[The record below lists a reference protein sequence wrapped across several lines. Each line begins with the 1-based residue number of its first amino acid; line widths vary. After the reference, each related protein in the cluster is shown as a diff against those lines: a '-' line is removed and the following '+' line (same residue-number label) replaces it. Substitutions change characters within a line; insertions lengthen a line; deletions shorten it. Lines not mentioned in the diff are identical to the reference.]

1 MVRLRHPAGVGRRVE
16 QPGAGS
22 HSWEVGEKGRPWLLG
37 VALNANSFCAAW
49 RKLSSGELG
58 LFLGLKQVLGDR
70 SLQERGGVWGAD
82 KQELGGREEGP
93 LQRLGE
99 AGRLRSA
106 PHNLQGEPQVES
118 LLCGL
123 ASKSLSHGRIGVEQ
137 KHGQLGPRELGGP
150 WQMINLGHKGP
161 KAFTQSW

>member
-1 MVRLRHPAGVGRRVE
+1 MPKEEGLREKGYLESQEGVVSLHSGGLLGRLRQPAGVERRLE

-22 HSWEVGEKGRPWLLG
+22 HSWEVEEKGQPWLLG
-37 VALNANSFCAAW
+37 VALSANSFCAAW

-70 SLQERGGVWGAD
+70 SLQERGDVWGAD

-99 AGRLRSA
+99 AGR
-106 PHNLQGEPQVES
+106 
-118 LLCGL
+118 
-123 ASKSLSHGRIGVEQ
+123 
-137 KHGQLGPRELGGP
+137 
-150 WQMINLGHKGP
+150 
-161 KAFTQSW
+161 

>member
-1 MVRLRHPAGVGRRVE
+1 MPKEEGLREKGYLESQEGVVSLHFECSMVRLRHPAGVGRRVE

-70 SLQERGGVWGAD
+70 SLQERGDVCMFFHF
-82 KQELGGREEGP
+82 L
-93 LQRLGE
+93 
-99 AGRLRSA
+99 
-106 PHNLQGEPQVES
+106 V
-118 LLCGL
+118 
-123 ASKSLSHGRIGVEQ
+123 
-137 KHGQLGPRELGGP
+137 
-150 WQMINLGHKGP
+150 INTARYLP
-161 KAFTQSW
+161 AFARQQID

>member
-1 MVRLRHPAGVGRRVE
+1 MPKEEGLREKGYLESQEGVVSLHFECSMVRLRHPAGVGRRLE

-70 SLQERGGVWGAD
+70 SLQERGGVWGAG
-82 KQELGGREEGP
+82 KQELGEREVGS
-93 LQRLGE
+93 LQRHGE
-99 AGRLRSA
+99 AG
-106 PHNLQGEPQVES
+106 
-118 LLCGL
+118 
-123 ASKSLSHGRIGVEQ
+123 
-137 KHGQLGPRELGGP
+137 
-150 WQMINLGHKGP
+150 M
-161 KAFTQSW
+161 